1 MSRTGLILICSF
13 TRLRS
18 LLISV
23 DLQSIRC
30 IEKAR
35 DKSRAATTG
44 CDSWNNPSIDLRD
57 PHVSS
62 LGALKAGPPV
72 TAIHFLTVTRCK
84 QRNENL

>member
-1 MSRTGLILICSF
+1 
-13 TRLRS
+13 
-18 LLISV
+18 SV
-23 DLQSIRC
+23 DLQSIRY

-35 DKSRAATTG
+35 DKSRAATNRIRSPGTNQ
-44 CDSWNNPSIDLRD
+44 STDLRD

-84 QRNENL
+84 QRNDNL